1 MKPKM
6 QNEERKGG
14 KLKPKCYIITE
25 LTFKKKIPKI
35 VEKNLMTF
43 WWLKRACVHRC
54 VFQELLNVF
63 LQLKGSN

>member
-6 QNEERKGG
+6 QNEEREGG

-43 WWLKRACVHRC
+43 WWFQTRLCASMRFSGTSQRLSPTKR
-54 VFQELLNVF
+54 F
-63 LQLKGSN
+63 